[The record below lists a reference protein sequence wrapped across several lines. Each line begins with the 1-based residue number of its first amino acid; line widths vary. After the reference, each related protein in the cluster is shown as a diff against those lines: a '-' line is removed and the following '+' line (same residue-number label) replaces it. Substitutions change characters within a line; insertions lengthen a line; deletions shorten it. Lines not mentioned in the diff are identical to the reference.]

1 MKNEQRYTKYAL
13 AREMMETPD
22 VIRNFKLENA
32 ELAIKAI
39 QSKRK
44 LFFTG
49 EGSSRIFPAKNAI
62 RSTLRTGIDLQLA
75 AEGARQASE
84 YDLSSF
90 VVFAASNS
98 GSTKEVI
105 ALLDQLKK
113 QGHENLFGLTARE
126 DTKLAQYANQTFVL
140 SCGWEQAVAAT
151 KSTAE
156 QALLYQELLAQVQG
170 TSLSSRLSQLADAT
184 EQALTISIDPEII
197 QTIADADTIYFAGR
211 QDGVAEEL
219 TLKTNEITR
228 KKSDYLEGTYAV
240 HGIEEVLTP
249 NDVVILIDPFEAELS
264 KFKEVLVDGVGMS
277 VIAVSDTETIFQTM
291 KVDPVADL
299 QNFVYLAAGWNILV
313 EVGLLLGID
322 LDTPQRARKIG
333 NEFIP

>member
-1 MKNEQRYTKYAL
+1 MSSGTSNSK
-13 AREMMETPD
+13 TP
-22 VIRNFKLENA
+22 
-32 ELAIKAI
+32 
-39 QSKRK
+39 SKRSK
-44 LFFTG
+44 PYKPNAN
-49 EGSSRIFPAKNAI
+49 SSLPEKGRAESSPLKNAI
-62 RSTLRTGIDLQLA
+62 RSTLQAGTDLHTA
-75 AEGARQASE
+75 TEGARQASE
-84 YDLSSF
+84 YDLNPF

-105 ALLDQLKK
+105 TLLDQCQK

-126 DTKLAQYANQTFVL
+126 NTKLADYTNQTFVL
-140 SCGWEQAVAAT
+140 RCGWEQAVAAT

-170 TSLSSRLSQLADAT
+170 TSLHSQLSQLADAT
-184 EQALTISIDPEII
+184 EHALAMEIKPEII
-197 QTIADADTIYFAGR
+197 ETIADADTIYFAGR
-211 QDGVAEEL
+211 PDGVAEEL

-249 NDVVILIDPFEAELS
+249 NDVVILVDPFEAELS

-277 VIAVSDTETIFQTM
+277 VIAVSNTETIFPTIQ
-291 KVDPVADL
+291 VAPVGDL
-299 QNFVYLAAGWNILV
+299 QNFVYLATGWNILV
-313 EVGLLLGID
+313 EVGLLLGIN
-322 LDTPQRARKIG
+322 LDKPHRARKIG